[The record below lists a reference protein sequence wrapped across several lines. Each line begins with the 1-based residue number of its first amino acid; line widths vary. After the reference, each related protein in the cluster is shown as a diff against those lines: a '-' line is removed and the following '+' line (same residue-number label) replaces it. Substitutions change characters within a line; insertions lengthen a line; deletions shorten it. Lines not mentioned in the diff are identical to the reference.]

1 MNQCVQIVEDIGMPI
16 FCNQVEYHAMLGQ
29 FDLLDFAADHD
40 VLIIAYSPLAQ
51 GEILNNPLLLE
62 IGNKYQKS
70 AAQIALRWLIEQEQV
85 VVIPKSATAK
95 HLQENFDIYDFE
107 LEDEDFYAIESR

>member
-1 MNQCVQIVEDIGMPI
+1 MCTDSRRYRNANFFVII
-16 FCNQVEYHAMLGQ
+16 EYHAMLGQ

-40 VLIIAYSPLAQ
+40 VLITAYSPLAQ

-70 AAQIALRWLIEQEQV
+70 AAQIALRWLIEQELSSCYSK
-85 VVIPKSATAK
+85 IS
-95 HLQENFDIYDFE
+95 Y
-107 LEDEDFYAIESR
+107 R

>member
-1 MNQCVQIVEDIGMPI
+1 MFG
-16 FCNQVEYHAMLGQ
+16 
-29 FDLLDFAADHD
+29 
-40 VLIIAYSPLAQ
+40 
-51 GEILNNPLLLE
+51 LLE

-95 HLQENFDIYDFE
+95 HLSVLPHNHSCSD
-107 LEDEDFYAIESR
+107 